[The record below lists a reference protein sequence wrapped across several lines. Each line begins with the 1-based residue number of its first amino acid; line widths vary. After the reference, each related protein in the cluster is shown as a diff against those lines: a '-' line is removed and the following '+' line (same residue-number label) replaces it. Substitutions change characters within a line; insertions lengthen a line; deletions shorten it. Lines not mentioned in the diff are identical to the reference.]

1 MSSEDQVKEQLGEL
15 LGTVE
20 REEAAEWLD
29 SAKIRLDPD
38 QAWDVFLTEQ
48 KLKPSVTAPLVIICA
63 SGQRCADVLR
73 LLHAFRPDLTKGHTA
88 KTLRK
93 THETARS
100 NKTAKKGRHCPRRG
114 NAASDCAID

>member
-1 MSSEDQVKEQLGEL
+1 MSSEDQVKEQLGDL

-29 SAKIRLDPD
+29 SANIRLDPD

-73 LLHAFRPDLTKGHTA
+73 LLHAYRPDLTKAGFG
-88 KTLRK
+88 TLPEIFR
-93 THETARS
+93 
-100 NKTAKKGRHCPRRG
+100 
-114 NAASDCAID
+114 D